1 MLSKKLLHIEDG
13 WFNLPD
19 DFNGTIGEAL
29 MLLAEYKLEQEKKGV
44 FIPVKGS
51 EDTVKNSKDMYTELI
66 SNDDVKGALTWNYFK
81 LDEESNTYQS
91 YIND

>member
-1 MLSKKLLHIEDG
+1 MLSNKLLHIEDG

-19 DFNGTIGEAL
+19 DFDGTIGEAL
-29 MLLAEYKLEQEKKGV
+29 MLFAEYKLEQEKKGV
-44 FIPVKGS
+44 FIPVEES
-51 EDTVKNSKDMYTELI
+51 ENTADMYTELI
-66 SNDDVKGALTWNYFK
+66 SNDNVKGALVWNYFK